1 MMGKATGSSTGGR
14 PGEVIE
20 GDQRKVKGRSRGS
33 RGRLRG
39 DVAEMSHLDGEIG
52 NGLAPGAQRGAR
64 PGVACGREPLDGRLA
79 AG

>member
-1 MMGKATGSSTGGR
+1 MTGKATGSSTGGR

-20 GDQRKVKGRSRGS
+20 GDQRKVKGRS

-52 NGLAPGAQRGAR
+52 NGLAPGAQRGAG

>member
-1 MMGKATGSSTGGR
+1 MKGKATRSSTGAGR
-14 PGEVIE
+14 GRSQE
-20 GDQRKVKGRSRGS
+20 GDQGKVKGRS